1 MTRDG
6 IEYFVSLTEQGE
18 VIVRCGETNSTTVNI
33 PIDILFKLTK
43 LMLANG
49 VAQDYISED
58 ILSDIHGLL

>member
-1 MTRDG
+1 MKRDG

-18 VIVRCGETNSTTVNI
+18 VVVRCGQNSTTIVNI

-49 VAQDYISED
+49 VAQDYVSED
-58 ILSDIHGLL
+58 ILSEIHGYL

>member
-1 MTRDG
+1 MKRDG

-18 VIVRCGETNSTTVNI
+18 VTVRCGETNCTTVNI

-58 ILSDIHGLL
+58 ILSDIHDLL

>member
-1 MTRDG
+1 MKRDG

-18 VIVRCGETNSTTVNI
+18 VTVRCGETNYTTVNI

-58 ILSDIHGLL
+58 ILSGIHDLL